1 MDKEAQEKIAETLK
15 VCGANPITANAL
27 AWDLI
32 GELEKL
38 GYYKLPKD
46 KPPLLSEVIRR
57 ERAKNIVGA
66 SYSTVLENV
75 NWLAQAQREADIA
88 LWGVNNG

>member
-1 MDKEAQEKIAETLK
+1 
-15 VCGANPITANAL
+15 
-27 AWDLI
+27 
-32 GELEKL
+32 
-38 GYYKLPKD
+38 
-46 KPPLLSEVIRR
+46 LLSEVIRR